1 MSYSVNWSWVL
12 FCMVLRQK
20 KYIFLTVEIFFHQ
33 RVQIIY
39 EQNVCVKIELLL
51 SVLQCINEEVSCLV
65 VSTNISKYVYIIEI
79 IHIL

>member
-1 MSYSVNWSWVL
+1 
-12 FCMVLRQK
+12 MVLRQK

-65 VSTNISKYVYIIEI
+65 VSTNISKYFYIIEI
-79 IHIL
+79 IHIF